1 MKKKKNK
8 FPDKKIS
15 ETFLNF
21 ASPIIDSLGNDPTQD
36 QIESVLKI
44 AFTVWNSVVL
54 DTVRGNSEFVSQI
67 KILMKDDPI
76 SSIMFDQMIN
86 RKLDMFPDD
95 NRMIGD
101 YKLTK
106 KNNEWR
112 LRAEARDPYS
122 IP

>member
-21 ASPIIDSLGNDPTQD
+21 ASPIIDSLGNDPTQN
-36 QIESVLKI
+36 QVESVLKI

-67 KILMKDDPI
+67 KLLMKDDPI

-112 LRAEARDPYS
+112 LRAEARDPF
-122 IP
+122 

>member
-15 ETFLNF
+15 ETFLKF
-21 ASPIIDSLGNDPTQD
+21 ASPIIDLLGNDPTQY
-36 QIESVLKI
+36 QVESVLKI

-54 DTVRGNSEFVSQI
+54 DTVNGSSEYVSQI
-67 KILMKDDPI
+67 KILMKDDLM
-76 SSIMFDQMIN
+76 SSMLVDQMIC
-86 RKLDMFPDD
+86 RKHDMFSDD
-95 NRMIGD
+95 NRMIGE

-112 LRAEARDPYS
+112 LRAEARDPYLS
-122 IP
+122 P

>member
-8 FPDKKIS
+8 FPDRKIS

-21 ASPIIDSLGNDPTQD
+21 ASPIIDSLGNDPAQD
-36 QIESVLKI
+36 QVESVLKI
-44 AFTVWNSVVL
+44 AFTVWNAVVL

-76 SSIMFDQMIN
+76 SSIMFDQMIK
-86 RKLDMFPDD
+86 RKFDMFPDD

-106 KNNEWR
+106 ENNEWR
-112 LRAEARDPYS
+112 LRAEARDPYL